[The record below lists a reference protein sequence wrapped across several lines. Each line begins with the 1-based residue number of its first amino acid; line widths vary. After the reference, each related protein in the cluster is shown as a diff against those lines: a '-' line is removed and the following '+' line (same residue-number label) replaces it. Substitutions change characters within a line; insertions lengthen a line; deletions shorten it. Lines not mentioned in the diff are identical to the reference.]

1 MMMKLISNWEGV
13 CPIPFFSGVQGIFL
27 LWMTLLA
34 NYECKI
40 IFCGG
45 QGLGQESWPVKR
57 REEYV
62 NLDSASA
69 SAVRSLPQ
77 KNPSSFPKTTAFS
90 IQKSQSLPSFARAIK
105 AKKNLPLLLLNN
117 FQFWKVHDRLHS
129 QDLGLHYCL
138 CARLIS
144 ATLINSTLTC

>member
-1 MMMKLISNWEGV
+1 MKEAEEEKMTTKLISNWEGV

-34 NYECKI
+34 NYECNI

-45 QGLGQESWPVKR
+45 QGLGQESWAVKG

-105 AKKNLPLLLLNN
+105 DKKIT
-117 FQFWKVHDRLHS
+117 FVVVEQFSILESPNAMTDCILKILVFTIACVPD
-129 QDLGLHYCL
+129 
-138 CARLIS
+138 
-144 ATLINSTLTC
+144 